1 MKKLYIAALAG
12 TLLTTLAP
20 TYVYAAGEN
29 LMDFSNKDRWLVR
42 LRAINVDTDVDS
54 STSIGGNVTASITTV
69 PELDISYF
77 WTDHIATELILAVTP
92 HDMGATGTA
101 LGELDLGDVWL
112 LPPTLTLQYHFLPEN
127 KFRPYVGAGV
137 NYTVFF
143 SEDSGGVAAIDYED
157 NFGYDLQAGFDYEI
171 NEHLAFNMDIK
182 KVYLNTDVD
191 INGGAVTADVDLDP
205 WIYGVGLAYRF

>member
-101 LGELDLGDVWL
+101 LGEL
-112 LPPTLTLQYHFLPEN
+112 E
-127 KFRPYVGAGV
+127 
-137 NYTVFF
+137 
-143 SEDSGGVAAIDYED
+143 
-157 NFGYDLQAGFDYEI
+157 
-171 NEHLAFNMDIK
+171 
-182 KVYLNTDVD
+182 
-191 INGGAVTADVDLDP
+191 
-205 WIYGVGLAYRF
+205 